1 MAAAAASG
9 IARYGVL
16 GAPTLIV
23 FKEGAPVLT
32 LVGSRPKARLV
43 KEIAAVI

>member
-23 FKEGAPVLT
+23 FKEGAHVLT
-32 LVGSRPKARLV
+32 LVGRGPRRGWSRRSQP
-43 KEIAAVI
+43 